1 MIDLHLAPQQYAL
14 SLGAG
19 EFRAPC
25 PAEAGRQAV
34 PTASGPEKNYAKSC
48 EFLGNTLGR
57 PRPDGLIGAGL
68 TALLGFVPRR
78 YGKGDGSDFA
88 MVTGFDG
95 D

>member
-1 MIDLHLAPQQYAL
+1 MRYLSALVNSVHRVPPKPVGKRCQLHLAQK
-14 SLGAG
+14 
-19 EFRAPC
+19 
-25 PAEAGRQAV
+25 
-34 PTASGPEKNYAKSC
+34 KNYAKSC